1 MFLKSLTIHNDD
13 VLIREITFHK
23 GINLI
28 VDETKSEDK
37 TQSGNSVGKT
47 TVLRLI
53 DFCLDGNGSNIY
65 IDPEFKTT
73 NQKIA
78 SFLKDNNILVKLI
91 LVANL
96 DDSKSK
102 TIEIERN
109 FLNYSNKVQKVNG
122 ESLSNDEFSTV
133 LKELIFESSEKN
145 PTLKQLKSKNIRDE
159 KNKLTQ
165 TIRVLPQNVTT
176 DAIYESLHLFW
187 FGIDIDTSKDKL
199 VRDKN
204 IEEKLQIRLRKDSNL
219 SQINQSLIIID
230 KQIQALHKKKELFNL
245 NEKYE
250 EDLQHLND
258 VKSNINKTSTNI
270 SRLELRRELILESK
284 ADFEKDV
291 TNINIDQ
298 IKRMYEKAKSFIPNI
313 QKTFEET
320 VKFHNE
326 MINQKVAYIIEEL
339 PALENEINQNKRQ
352 LNSLILQEKS
362 ISESLNKSGAIE
374 DLQIIINDLNS
385 YYERKG
391 NFEEQKRLWEN
402 SNENLKKIT
411 DKLDKINKNILSKDE
426 SIQQRIVE
434 FNTYFSDI
442 SSRLDGVHSL
452 LSADNENGIYKF
464 RIDNIEGNPGT
475 GSKKSQMASFD
486 LAYIKFA
493 DALNIPCLHFILQ
506 DQIENVHSN
515 QITNLL
521 TEIVDEVNCQYVLPV
536 LRDKLPS
543 NIDIKPFEV
552 LSLKQSDKLFRVE

>member
-1 MFLKSLTIHNDD
+1 MFLKSLTINNHD
-13 VLIREITFHK
+13 VLIREISFHK

-28 VDETKSEDK
+28 VDETKSEDR

-53 DFCLDGNGSNIY
+53 DFCLDGTGSNIY
-65 IDPEFKTT
+65 IDPEFKNT

-78 SFLKDNNILVKLI
+78 SFLKDNNILIKLI

-96 DDSKSK
+96 DDSNSK

-109 FLNYSNKVQKVNG
+109 FLNYSNKIQKING

-230 KQIQALHKKKELFNL
+230 KQIEALHKKKELFNL

-250 EDLQHLND
+250 EELQHLND

-320 VKFHNE
+320 VTFHNE

-339 PALENEINQNKRQ
+339 PTLENEINQNKRQ

-411 DKLDKINKNILSKDE
+411 EKLDKINVNILSKDE
-426 SIQQRIVE
+426 LIQQRIVE

-552 LSLKQSDKLFRVE
+552 LSLKQSDKLFKVE

>member
-1 MFLKSLTIHNDD
+1 MFLKSLTIHNDTE
-13 VLIREITFHK
+13 LIREILFHK

-28 VDETKSEDK
+28 VDETKSKNK
-37 TQSGNSVGKT
+37 TESGNSVGKT

-53 DFCLDGNGSNIY
+53 DFCLDGSGSNIY
-65 IDPEFKTT
+65 IDPEFKNT
-73 NQKIA
+73 NKKIE
-78 SFLKDNNILVKLI
+78 SFLKENNILITLVLI
-91 LVANL
+91 EDLEDEN
-96 DDSKSK
+96 SK
-102 TIEIERN
+102 TITIQRN
-109 FLNYSNKVQKVNG
+109 FLTYKNKIQKINR
-122 ESLSNDEFSTV
+122 ETLSNDDFSST
-133 LKELIFESSEKN
+133 LKELIFDSTEKQ

-204 IEEKLQIRLRKDSNL
+204 IEEKLQTRLRKESNL
-219 SQINQSLIIID
+219 SQINQSLIIIN
-230 KQIQALHKKKELFNL
+230 KQIEVLNKKKELFNL

-250 EDLQHLND
+250 EELQSLN
-258 VKSNINKTSTNI
+258 NIKLKINSVSTNL
-270 SRLELRRELILESK
+270 SRLELRKELILESK
-284 ADFEKDV
+284 VDFEKDV

-313 QKTFEET
+313 QRTFEET
-320 VKFHNE
+320 VSFHNE
-326 MINQKVAYIIEEL
+326 MIQQKVAYITEEL
-339 PALENEINQNKRQ
+339 PTLEHEINQLKRS
-352 LNSLILQEKS
+352 LNTLVIQEKS

-374 DLQIIINDLNS
+374 DLQLIINDLNS
-385 YYERKG
+385 YYEKKG
-391 NFEEQKRLWEN
+391 NFEEQKRLWEK
-402 SNENLKKIT
+402 SNENLKQLN

-426 SIQQRIVE
+426 LIQQRIVE
-434 FNTYFSDI
+434 FNSYFSDI

-452 LSADNENGIYKF
+452 LSADNDGGIYKF
-464 RIDNIEGNPGT
+464 KIDNIEGNPGT

-493 DALNIPCLHFILQ
+493 DSLNIPCLHFVLQ

-515 QITNLL
+515 QISNLL

-536 LRDKLPS
+536 LRDKLPT
-543 NIDIKPFEV
+543 NIDIKPFEI
-552 LSLKQSDKLFRVE
+552 LSLSQSDKLFRVE

>member
-1 MFLKSLTIHNDD
+1 MFLKSLTIYNDSE
-13 VLIREITFHK
+13 LIREIPFHK

-28 VDETKSEDK
+28 VDETKSKDK
-37 TQSGNSVGKT
+37 TESGNSVGKT

-53 DFCLDGNGSNIY
+53 DFCLDGSGNNIY
-65 IDPEFKTT
+65 IDPEFKNT
-73 NQKIA
+73 NKKIE
-78 SFLKDNNILVKLI
+78 SFLKENNILI
-91 LVANL
+91 TLVLVEDLEDKN
-96 DDSKSK
+96 SK
-102 TIEIERN
+102 TITIQRN
-109 FLNYSNKVQKVNG
+109 FLSYKNKIQKINS
-122 ESLSNDEFSTV
+122 ETLSNDDFSST
-133 LKELIFESSEKN
+133 LKELIFDSTEKQ

-204 IEEKLQIRLRKDSNL
+204 IEEKLQTRLRKESNL
-219 SQINQSLIIID
+219 SQINQSLIIIN
-230 KQIQALHKKKELFNL
+230 KQIEVLNKKKELFNL

-250 EDLQHLND
+250 EELQSLNNI
-258 VKSNINKTSTNI
+258 KSNINRVSTNL
-270 SRLELRRELILESK
+270 SRLELRKELILESK
-284 ADFEKDV
+284 VDFEKDV

-313 QKTFEET
+313 QRTFEET
-320 VKFHNE
+320 VSFHNE
-326 MINQKVAYIIEEL
+326 MIQQKVAYITEEL
-339 PALENEINQNKRQ
+339 PTLEHEINQLKRS
-352 LNSLILQEKS
+352 LNTLIIQEKS

-374 DLQIIINDLNS
+374 DLQLIINDLNS
-385 YYERKG
+385 YYEKKG
-391 NFEEQKRLWEN
+391 NFEEQKRLWEK
-402 SNENLKKIT
+402 SNDNLKQLN
-411 DKLDKINKNILSKDE
+411 DKLDKINLNILSKDE
-426 SIQQRIVE
+426 LIQQRIVE
-434 FNTYFSDI
+434 FNSYFSDI

-452 LSADNENGIYKF
+452 LSADNDGGIYKF
-464 RIDNIEGNPGT
+464 KIDNIEGNPGT

-493 DALNIPCLHFILQ
+493 DSLNIPCLHFILQ

-515 QITNLL
+515 QISNLL

-543 NIDIKPFEV
+543 NIEIKPFEI
-552 LSLKQSDKLFRVE
+552 LSLSQSDKLFRVE

>member
-65 IDPEFKTT
+65 IDPEFKNT

-78 SFLKDNNILVKLI
+78 SFLKNNNILVKLI

-96 DDSKSK
+96 DETNSK

-109 FLNYSNKVQKVNG
+109 FLNYSNKVQKING

-133 LKELIFESSEKN
+133 LKQLIFESSEKN

-230 KQIQALHKKKELFNL
+230 KQIEALHKKKELFNL

-250 EDLQHLND
+250 EELHHLND

-320 VKFHNE
+320 VTFHNE

-339 PALENEINQNKRQ
+339 PALENEINQNKRE

-411 DKLDKINKNILSKDE
+411 EKLDKINVNILSKDE
-426 SIQQRIVE
+426 LIQQRIVE

>member
-13 VLIREITFHK
+13 VLIRKIPFHK

-53 DFCLDGNGSNIY
+53 DFCLDGTGSNIY
-65 IDPEFKTT
+65 IDPEFKNT

-78 SFLKDNNILVKLI
+78 SFLKDNNIIVKLI

-96 DDSKSK
+96 DESNSK

-109 FLNYSNKVQKVNG
+109 FLNYSKKVQKVNG

-204 IEEKLQIRLRKDSNL
+204 IEEKLQTRLRKDSNL

-230 KQIQALHKKKELFNL
+230 KQIEVLHKKKELFNL

-250 EDLQHLND
+250 EELQHLNG
-258 VKSNINKTSTNI
+258 VKSNINKTSANI
-270 SRLELRRELILESK
+270 SRLEFRKELILESK
-284 ADFEKDV
+284 TDFEKDV

-313 QKTFEET
+313 QKTFEDT
-320 VKFHNE
+320 VTFHNE
-326 MINQKVAYIIEEL
+326 MIKQKVAYIIEEL

-411 DKLDKINKNILSKDE
+411 EKLDKINVNILSKDE
-426 SIQQRIVE
+426 LIQQRIVE
-434 FNTYFSDI
+434 FNNYFSDI